1 MARKI
6 LIADDAAAMH
16 MMIENALRK
25 NGYHDAEFYKAHDGI
40 KAVALLDEIIPDLAI
55 VDMTLPGVSGTD
67 VLKAIKAKYP
77 AVPVI
82 MASSMGQ
89 QSQVIDCIRAGAKE
103 FVVKP
108 FQPERLVEVVK
119 KVTG

>member
-16 MMIENALRK
+16 MMITDALRK
-25 NGYHDAEFYKAHDGI
+25 NGYHDAEFYKAKDGSE
-40 KAVALLDEIIPDLAI
+40 AVALLDKIAPDLAI
-55 VDMTLPGVSGTD
+55 IDMTLPGVSGPD
-67 VLKAIKAKYP
+67 VLRAVKAKYP

-89 QSQVIDCIRAGAKE
+89 QKQVIDCIQAGAKE
-103 FVVKP
+103 FIVKP
-108 FQPERLVEVVK
+108 FQPDRLVEVVK